1 MRKGGLGL
9 QEQDILEKL
18 IPNDHLFN
26 YIHVINQKFDIEP
39 KDKEHYGLF
48 IEYQD
53 IKELRKDFLAALE
66 DTIVD
71 WVYSQE
77 KFERIEREAIA
88 DGRSK
93 NAASSYV
100 LRRAKEKFRANRNTN
115 QLMIQGQLGELLL
128 FHCIQ
133 RFMKAVPILRKMPIT
148 TSNKHERYGAD
159 AIHYKVERD
168 KNIIILGEAKAYS
181 AEKRFNT
188 AFSNALN
195 SILDTYDKHRDEI
208 ESYVHEDFLDDDLN
222 MVAEKYINNTL
233 ESVEVHLVSIIIYNE
248 DQVINITDEMDIK
261 RQIKDIVRERYKN
274 YDNKKI
280 DINKNRILSRIT
292 YIVFP
297 IWKLEELARD
307 FQNRL

>member
-1 MRKGGLGL
+1 M
-9 QEQDILEKL
+9 QERDILEKL

-26 YIHVINQKFDIEP
+26 YIHVINQRFDIEP

-53 IKELRKDFLAALE
+53 IKELRKEFLDALE

-77 KFERIEREAIA
+77 KFVEIEKKAIA
-88 DGRSK
+88 EGRSRG
-93 NAASSYV
+93 ATYSYIV
-100 LRRAKEKFRANRNTN
+100 GRAKEKFRANRNTDK
-115 QLMIQGQLGELLL
+115 LMIQGQLGELLL

-148 TSNKHERYGAD
+148 TSSKHERYGAD
-159 AIHYKVERD
+159 AIHYKIEHG
-168 KNIIILGEAKAYS
+168 KNVIILGEAKTYS
-181 AEKRFNT
+181 SEKRFNA
-188 AFSNALN
+188 AFAKALS

-208 ESYVHEDFLDDDLN
+208 KSYVHEEFLDDGLN
-222 MVAEKYINNTL
+222 IVAEQYINNTL
-233 ESVEVHLVSIIIYNE
+233 KPVEVHLVSIIIYNE
-248 DQVINITDEMDIK
+248 EQTVDITDEMDIQ
-261 RQIKDIVRERYKN
+261 RQIKNIICERYKSF
-274 YDNKKI
+274 DNKKI
-280 DINKNRILSRIT
+280 EISNNPILSRIT

-297 IWKLEELARD
+297 IWKLEELAQE